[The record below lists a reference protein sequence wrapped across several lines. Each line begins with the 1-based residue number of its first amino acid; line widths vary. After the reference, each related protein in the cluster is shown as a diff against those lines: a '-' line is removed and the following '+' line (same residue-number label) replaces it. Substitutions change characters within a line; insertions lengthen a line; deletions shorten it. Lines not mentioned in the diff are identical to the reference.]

1 MVRSETVNTAQVA
14 RGMHEVNGYS
24 FKTNDMRVYRLLQS
38 KNFQV
43 NDRLWRSHLQLV
55 FQLLR
60 ESGLKNRE
68 LIQINVD
75 FTSDRDDFLILCAS
89 INFQSQ
95 SIPLYFSIRI
105 YPKLKEAIDQKK
117 MELAFFKALRHL
129 LPTKYRYCIVA
140 DRGFGNKRI
149 IEILENLQFDYVIR
163 MTENFNVVY
172 RSKTI
177 LVSDLPHRRIN
188 RIELQIRNWKRHL
201 GIVKHVQDD
210 AHWILASSQSADRI
224 ARRYEQRFTIEK
236 MFKNIKSG
244 GFGLENLLITKYD
257 RFKRMLFIA
266 CVAYAILVTAGL
278 FIRNKEHTIKKN
290 FSLHLLV
297 LTAFS
302 F

>member
-129 LPTKYRYCIVA
+129 LPTKYIA
-140 DRGFGNKRI
+140 
-149 IEILENLQFDYVIR
+149 
-163 MTENFNVVY
+163 
-172 RSKTI
+172 S
-177 LVSDLPHRRIN
+177 
-188 RIELQIRNWKRHL
+188 LQIEDL
-201 GIVKHVQDD
+201 V
-210 AHWILASSQSADRI
+210 
-224 ARRYEQRFTIEK
+224 
-236 MFKNIKSG
+236 IKE
-244 GFGLENLLITKYD
+244 L
-257 RFKRMLFIA
+257 
-266 CVAYAILVTAGL
+266 
-278 FIRNKEHTIKKN
+278 
-290 FSLHLLV
+290 
-297 LTAFS
+297 
-302 F
+302 